1 MNIKVK
7 IDVTKIEKSELY
19 TGQKGTYLNVVLI
32 EQPNEYSDGFIV
44 QEISKER
51 RDRGERG
58 AILGNWNYIKPKQQ
72 PAAEQSYQAQPVA
85 GSGQVNNGLPF

>member
-7 IDVTKIEKSELY
+7 IDVLKIEKPELY
-19 TGQKGTYLNVVLI
+19 TGQKGTYLNCVLI
-32 EQPNEYSDGFIV
+32 EQANEFSDGFIV

-58 AILGNWNYIKPKQQ
+58 AILGNWSYIKKREE
-72 PAAEQSYQAQPVA
+72 PAPTATAEPTQTMTHEQSD
-85 GSGQVNNGLPF
+85 LPF